1 MNEEEIKAL
10 RKEYQKQQKLFQK
23 LEEDINKLK
32 QDASVLE
39 AKLADPSFYNNRAEF
54 QKVDEQYRQHNQR
67 LAQLNKEY
75 DKSFEQIMEMEEKL
89 G

>member
-1 MNEEEIKAL
+1 MSNDQLNAL
-10 RKEYQKQQKLFQK
+10 QKEYQKQQKLLQK

-32 QDASVLE
+32 QDTAALE
-39 AKLADPSFYNNRAEF
+39 AKLADPAFYYNKQEF
-54 QKVDEQYRQHNQR
+54 LKVDEQYRKHSAR

-75 DKSFEQIMEMEEKL
+75 DKSFEQMMELEEKL